1 MTAIFAQTLQIA
13 RNITTCDHVQNKM
26 HASAVG
32 NCFYFSD
39 KICAV
44 VIYGMIRA
52 DCLCGG
58 AFVVRPAGHNDI
70 EIKQFAQFDRHG
82 SNAARAAMDEDGFA
96 GRRVAA
102 FKHIV
107 PHGEQRFRQCR
118 GLRHFHSR
126 WNGQANVGAGDA
138 IFGISAARYQRTLAR
153 AQ

>member
-1 MTAIFAQTLQIA
+1 
-13 RNITTCDHVQNKM
+13 
-26 HASAVG
+26 
-32 NCFYFSD
+32 
-39 KICAV
+39 
-44 VIYGMIRA
+44 
-52 DCLCGG
+52 
-58 AFVVRPAGHNDI
+58 
-70 EIKQFAQFDRHG
+70 
-82 SNAARAAMDEDGFA
+82 MDEDGFA

-153 AQ
+153 AQKLAGHARTDRDNNARYFQSGQIARAWRRRI